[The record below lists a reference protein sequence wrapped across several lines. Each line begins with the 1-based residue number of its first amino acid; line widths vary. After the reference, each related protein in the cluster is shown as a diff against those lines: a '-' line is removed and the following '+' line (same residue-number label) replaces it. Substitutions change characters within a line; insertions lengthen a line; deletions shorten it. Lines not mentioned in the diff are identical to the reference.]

1 MQDKNFI
8 KEMNSEIR
16 KVIKFKKPCLIALSG
31 YPGSGK
37 TDVARTLSKE
47 LGIFLLS
54 NDYVRNYY
62 YQFTTDYS
70 EEKRLEIESKVSS
83 INNLRLKILLGTST
97 SFVYDRDFNLKEDFD
112 KFQMLSKILR
122 MKLIKIKVNSTDSHN
137 LEEIKRMNMDYNI
150 VYPGVI
156 GDNVEYQSTFDEGT
170 YYQIKMRKPHSLPDD
185 FYDFVINND
194 SSDHFEEQ
202 VKTMVKSL
210 NRDYLVRR
218 K

>member
-37 TDVARTLSKE
+37 TDIARTLSKE

-62 YQFTTDYS
+62 YQFTKDYS

-83 INNLRLKILLGTST
+83 INSLRLKMLLGTRT
-97 SFVYDRDFNLKEDFD
+97 SFVFDRDFIYKT
-112 KFQMLSKILR
+112 R
-122 MKLIKIKVNSTDSHN
+122 
-137 LEEIKRMNMDYNI
+137 
-150 VYPGVI
+150 VY
-156 GDNVEYQSTFDEGT
+156 
-170 YYQIKMRKPHSLPDD
+170 
-185 FYDFVINND
+185 
-194 SSDHFEEQ
+194 
-202 VKTMVKSL
+202 
-210 NRDYLVRR
+210 
-218 K
+218 